1 MNSDERKELI
11 LNYLQEKKKV
21 KIIEISS
28 KLKVSRETVR
38 KDLYELEEAGL
49 IKKVHGGA
57 VLDESNKESLYD
69 KRRDL
74 NEHEKEMIA
83 EAALD
88 FIEDGDTIYLD
99 YGTTTYKLAE
109 KLTRKKDLTVVTNT
123 LPIIKLLLEHE
134 SIDII
139 IPGGR
144 VRKNEFSLLGP
155 TALDV
160 LENIYVD
167 IGFFG
172 CGGVNASSGIT
183 NYYEDEVEISKK
195 MIMHSSQAIVLADF
209 SKIGITAFKKTANFS
224 DVDVLITNTLNN
236 VELKNELE
244 AHDVKLIEA

>member
-1 MNSDERKELI
+1 MNSDERKDLI

-57 VLDESNKESLYD
+57 VLDESNKESMYD

-74 NEHEKEMIA
+74 NEHEKDLIA
-83 EAALD
+83 EVALN
-88 FIEDGDTIYLD
+88 FVEDGDTIYLD

-109 KLTRKKDLTVVTNT
+109 KLIRKKDLTVVTNT
-123 LPIIKLLLEHE
+123 LPIIKLLLEHDG
-134 SIDII
+134 IDIV

-144 VRKNEFSLLGP
+144 VRRNEFSLLGP
-155 TALDV
+155 TALEV

-172 CGGVNASSGIT
+172 CGGINVSSGVT

-195 MIMHSSQAIVLADF
+195 MINHSSQSIVLADF
-209 SKIGITAFKKTANFS
+209 SKIGITAYKKTADFS
-224 DVDVLITNTLNN
+224 DIDVLITNSLKNI
-236 VELKNELE
+236 ELKNDLE
-244 AHDVKLIEA
+244 ANDVKLIET